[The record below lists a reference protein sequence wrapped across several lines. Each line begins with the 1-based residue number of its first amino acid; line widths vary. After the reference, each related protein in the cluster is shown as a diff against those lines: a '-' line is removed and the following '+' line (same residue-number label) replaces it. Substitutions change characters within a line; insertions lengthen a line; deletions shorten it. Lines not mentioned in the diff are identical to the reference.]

1 MVLSIIEANGLTK
14 YYGKVRA
21 VNNLSFA
28 VSKGDCVGLLGPNGA
43 GKTTT
48 IKIFT
53 GLLRPTRGKAFIR
66 GVDVVENPED
76 ALIGVGALVESPE
89 LYPEVS
95 PRKLLRFLGR
105 LRGLEGDYLEERIR
119 YVIRLV
125 NMENWIDTP
134 IKKFSRGM
142 KQRIAIAQAILH
154 DPEILFL
161 DEPSLGLDPRGI
173 VEIRELIKELH
184 KSGKTILLA
193 SHLLGEVQQICNK
206 VALINR
212 GELIMY
218 SDIDKISSIL
228 GSTTYEIMLLDPL
241 DEAKM
246 RKIESLEFVSNVML
260 EEQRKLIISIRGGDE
275 EAYNLLRYLLKDLGL
290 RVSEFRRSMTMLESL
305 YIELVKGVS

>member
-1 MVLSIIEANGLTK
+1 MIRAEKLTK
-14 YYGKVRA
+14 YYGRIRA
-21 VNNLSFA
+21 VNNLDLT

-53 GLLRPTRGKAFIR
+53 GMLLPSGGRAYIR
-66 GVDVVENPED
+66 GIDVVDDPEE
-76 ALIGVGALVESPE
+76 ALVGVGALVESPE

-105 LRGLEGDYLEERIR
+105 LRGLYGAYLDERIR
-119 YVIRLV
+119 IVIKQV
-125 NMENWIDTP
+125 GMEDWIDVP
-134 IKKFSRGM
+134 IGRFSRGM

-161 DEPSLGLDPRGI
+161 DEPSLGLDPKGI
-173 VEIRELIKELH
+173 VEIRGLIRDLH

-206 VALINR
+206 VALINK

-218 SDIDKISSIL
+218 SDIDEISSML
-228 GSTTYEIMLLDPL
+228 GSAIYEVRVLDPVNREVL
-241 DEAKM
+241 GD
-246 RKIESLEFVSNVML
+246 IERMEFVTNVRL
-260 EEQRKLIISIRGGDE
+260 EGEKKLVVGVKGGDDR
-275 EAYNLLRYLLKDLGL
+275 AYSLLLYLIRDLGL

-305 YIELVKGVS
+305 YMELVEKVS

>member
-1 MVLSIIEANGLTK
+1 MIRAEKLTK
-14 YYGKVRA
+14 YYGRIRA
-21 VNNLSFA
+21 VNNLDLT

-53 GLLRPTRGKAFIR
+53 GMLLPSGGRAYIR
-66 GVDVVENPED
+66 GIDVVDDPEE
-76 ALIGVGALVESPE
+76 ALVGVGALVESPE

-105 LRGLEGDYLEERIR
+105 LRGLYGAYLDERIR
-119 YVIRLV
+119 IVIKQV
-125 NMENWIDTP
+125 GMEDWIDVP
-134 IKKFSRGM
+134 IGRFSRGM

-161 DEPSLGLDPRGI
+161 DEPSLGLDPKGI
-173 VEIRELIKELH
+173 VEIRGLIRDLH

-206 VALINR
+206 VALINK

-218 SDIDKISSIL
+218 SDIDEISSML
-228 GSTTYEIMLLDPL
+228 GSAIYEVRVLDPVNREVL
-241 DEAKM
+241 GD
-246 RKIESLEFVSNVML
+246 IERMEFVTNVRL
-260 EEQRKLIISIRGGDE
+260 EGEKKLVVGVKGGDDR
-275 EAYNLLRYLLKDLGL
+275 AYSLLLYLIRDLGL

-305 YIELVKGVS
+305 YMELVEEVS